1 MMKIF
6 TVKRTINGKLFLK
19 DEDRICARGWISA
32 YIKLLIG
39 ITTGQF
45 DPSCKIDGI
54 LIEEIPVSDDEMLD
68 IMIDNKLI
76 ENNNERNK

>member
-19 DEDRICARGWISA
+19 DEDRICAKGWLSA

-39 ITTGQF
+39 IITGRF
-45 DPSCKIDGI
+45 DSSCKIDGM

-68 IMIDNKLI
+68 IMIDNKL
-76 ENNNERNK
+76 NK